1 MERNEKASK
10 TIDFSQAK
18 IASTYKD
25 INRQIQDNND
35 LVARLTRRLQTS
47 LNIADLIS
55 TFTEELSAL
64 FDFGQF
70 RYEPPHGK
78 LISAGNGGGAHSCQF
93 NLALESFKLGHIKIS
108 RRTRFTEDEISIIEF
123 LASTL
128 VFPLRNALM
137 YQEALEN
144 ALTDELTGCGNKRA
158 LQASLHR
165 EADRAIRHRKPLSI
179 LMIDIDHFK
188 AINDRLGHLAGDE
201 ILKQLSGVLSSHFRK
216 SDLCFRYGGEE
227 FLIILDESDTQHS
240 MQVAE
245 RLRALIATEHFVV
258 ENQRVPMSI
267 SLGQASFH
275 YEETLDTL
283 IQRADKALYE
293 AKKTGRN
300 AVVSAE
306 KTLIQ
311 QEA

>member
-1 MERNEKASK
+1 MERKTKAAK

-47 LNIADLIS
+47 LSIPDLIS
-55 TFTEELSAL
+55 IFTEELKAL

-70 RYEPPHGK
+70 RYEPPQGK
-78 LISAGNGGGAHSCQF
+78 IISTGTGGGSHSCQF
-93 NLALESFKLGHIKIS
+93 NLALETFKLGHIKVS
-108 RRTRFTEDEISIIEF
+108 RRTRFTEEEISIIEF

-137 YQEALEN
+137 YQEALCN
-144 ALTDELTGCGNKRA
+144 ALTDDLTGCGNKRA
-158 LQASLHR
+158 LQANLHR

-179 LMIDIDHFK
+179 LMLDIDHFK
-188 AINDRLGHLAGDE
+188 AINDRLGHQAGDE
-201 ILKQLSGVLSSHFRK
+201 ILKQLSGILSNHFRK

-227 FLIILDESDTQHS
+227 FLIILDESDALHA

-245 RLRALIATEHFVV
+245 RIRKLIESTHFEVNN
-258 ENQRVPMSI
+258 ERIPMSI

-275 YEETLDTL
+275 YDESLDSL
-283 IQRADKALYE
+283 IQRADKALYK
-293 AKKTGRN
+293 AKSEGRN
-300 AVVSAE
+300 AAVSAE
-306 KTLIQ
+306 KILM
-311 QEA
+311 QEAN